1 MLQNRNGM
9 MAALIIA
16 DVTCWSALIFLAFKW
31 ATCQEIIM
39 NDELLNILLTES
51 DVNMIM
57 DILLDSNNLSPETQD
72 LAHDLMEQVARQ
84 DDGWDLNPTDLN
96 GRTFTIA
103 EDDFIDAG
111 IQARE
116 QAKATS
122 MAADRRTM
130 RFTRSD
136 TDEREPSEQQRVDIW
151 DRPNDPLKW

>member
-1 MLQNRNGM
+1 MSV
-9 MAALIIA
+9 I
-16 DVTCWSALIFLAFKW
+16 
-31 ATCQEIIM
+31 
-39 NDELLNILLTES
+39 LNIRVTEREL
-51 DVNMIM
+51 DLIM
-57 DILLDSNNLSPETQD
+57 DLLHEAGERPDADGNPAIELC
-72 LAHDLMEQVARQ
+72 HDLMEQSGRWAEIE
-84 DDGWDLNPTDLN
+84 PTEIAE
-96 GRTFTIA
+96 GSTFTVA
-103 EDDFIDAG
+103 EDDFINAG

>member
-1 MLQNRNGM
+1 
-9 MAALIIA
+9 
-16 DVTCWSALIFLAFKW
+16 
-31 ATCQEIIM
+31 M

-51 DVNMIM
+51 EVNMVL
-57 DILLDSNNLSPETQD
+57 DLLLDSNNLSPETQD

-84 DDGWDLNPTDLN
+84 DDPDWDLEPTDLN
-96 GRTFTIA
+96 GRTFSIA

-136 TDEREPSEQQRVDIW
+136 TDERETSEVQRHDLW
-151 DRPNDPLKW
+151 DRPNDPTKW

>member
-1 MLQNRNGM
+1 
-9 MAALIIA
+9 
-16 DVTCWSALIFLAFKW
+16 
-31 ATCQEIIM
+31 M
-39 NDELLNILLTES
+39 NDELLNIQLTES

-57 DILLDSNNLSPETQD
+57 DVLLDSNNLSPETQD

-84 DDGWDLNPTDLN
+84 DDPDWDLDPTDLN

-136 TDEREPSEQQRVDIW
+136 TDEREASEVQRHDLW

>member
-1 MLQNRNGM
+1 
-9 MAALIIA
+9 
-16 DVTCWSALIFLAFKW
+16 
-31 ATCQEIIM
+31 M
-39 NDELLNILLTES
+39 NDEVLTIRVTES
-51 DVNMIM
+51 EINLITLLLEQAGTMEDENGQPAFELLH
-57 DILLDSNNLSPETQD
+57 DI
-72 LAHDLMEQVARQ
+72 MEQTARQ
-84 DDGWDLNPTDLN
+84 DDPDWDLEPTDLN

-136 TDEREPSEQQRVDIW
+136 TDETTSEIKNHDLW
-151 DRPNDPLKW
+151 DRPNDPTKW

>member
-1 MLQNRNGM
+1 
-9 MAALIIA
+9 
-16 DVTCWSALIFLAFKW
+16 
-31 ATCQEIIM
+31 M

-51 DVNMIM
+51 EVNMVM
-57 DILLDSNNLSPETQD
+57 DLLLDSNNLSPETQD

-84 DDGWDLNPTDLN
+84 DDPDWVIDREPTEIAE
-96 GRTFTIA
+96 GSTFTVA
-103 EDDFIDAG
+103 EDDFINAG

-122 MAADRRTM
+122 MAASRRTM

-151 DRPNDPLKW
+151 DRPNDPTKW

>member
-1 MLQNRNGM
+1 
-9 MAALIIA
+9 
-16 DVTCWSALIFLAFKW
+16 
-31 ATCQEIIM
+31 M
-39 NDELLNILLTES
+39 NDEVLNILLTES

-84 DDGWDLNPTDLN
+84 DDDWDLEPTDLN

-136 TDEREPSEQQRVDIW
+136 TDERETSEIQRHDLW
-151 DRPNDPLKW
+151 DRPNDPTKW

>member
-1 MLQNRNGM
+1 
-9 MAALIIA
+9 
-16 DVTCWSALIFLAFKW
+16 
-31 ATCQEIIM
+31 M
-39 NDELLNILLTES
+39 NDEILNILLTES
-51 DVNMIM
+51 DVNMIL

-84 DDGWDLNPTDLN
+84 DDPDWDLEPTDLN
-96 GRTFTIA
+96 GRTFSIA

-136 TDEREPSEQQRVDIW
+136 TDERETSEVQRHDLW
-151 DRPNDPLKW
+151 DRPNDPTKW

>member
-1 MLQNRNGM
+1 
-9 MAALIIA
+9 
-16 DVTCWSALIFLAFKW
+16 
-31 ATCQEIIM
+31 M
-39 NDELLNILLTES
+39 NDEVLNILLTES

-84 DDGWDLNPTDLN
+84 DDPDWDLDPTDLN

-136 TDEREPSEQQRVDIW
+136 TDEREASEVQRHDLW
-151 DRPNDPLKW
+151 DRPNDPTKW

>member
-1 MLQNRNGM
+1 
-9 MAALIIA
+9 
-16 DVTCWSALIFLAFKW
+16 
-31 ATCQEIIM
+31 M
-39 NDELLNILLTES
+39 NDEVLTIRVTES
-51 DVNMIM
+51 EINLIT
-57 DILLDSNNLSPETQD
+57 LLLEQAGTMEDENGQPAFEL
-72 LAHDLMEQVARQ
+72 LHDLMEQVARQ
-84 DDGWDLNPTDLN
+84 DDWDLEPTDLD

-136 TDEREPSEQQRVDIW
+136 TDEREASEVQRHDLW
-151 DRPNDPLKW
+151 DRPNDPTKW

>member
-1 MLQNRNGM
+1 
-9 MAALIIA
+9 
-16 DVTCWSALIFLAFKW
+16 
-31 ATCQEIIM
+31 M
-39 NDELLNILLTES
+39 NDEILNILLTES
-51 DVNMIM
+51 DVNMIL
-57 DILLDSNNLSPETQD
+57 DILLDSNNLSPDTQD

-84 DDGWDLNPTDLN
+84 DDPDWDLDPTDLN

-130 RFTRSD
+130 RFSNTSADDD
-136 TDEREPSEQQRVDIW
+136 TTSEVKSHDLW
-151 DRPNDPLKW
+151 ARPNDPLKW